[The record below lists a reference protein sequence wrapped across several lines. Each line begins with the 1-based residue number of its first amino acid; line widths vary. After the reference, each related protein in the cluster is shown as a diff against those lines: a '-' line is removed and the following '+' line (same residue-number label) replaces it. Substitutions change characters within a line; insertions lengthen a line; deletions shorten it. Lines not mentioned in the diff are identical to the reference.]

1 MSKSRK
7 RKAKAK
13 ATQTAAPAPVKRDGS
28 GMNEAGNGTSSGPPV
43 CGDTKITVRV
53 FGRTDVG
60 LVREHNEDNFL
71 IADLTAGNRSI
82 MPEVRTHNVGE
93 LGTLFVVCDGM
104 GGAAAG
110 EVASR
115 IGVDTIHEMMQQG
128 QDASDPGRL
137 ARWLEEAIREAGTR
151 IYTAAR
157 LNRGQRGMGT
167 TVTAAVLAG
176 PRLVLG
182 QVGDS
187 RAHVIRR
194 GRLVQV
200 TKDQSLVQQLIDAK
214 QLTEEEAKNFDRSNI
229 ILQALGTTEEV
240 HVDVTSVLLRRG
252 DALVMCSD
260 GLSGPVAADEILRIV
275 NENDE
280 PMEACRLLTE
290 KACENGGDDN
300 ITVIVARFAGE
311 GLEPPGDGDDPVYEK
326 YDFPRI
332 TETTVR
338 TPMPRPPAEEPA
350 TGADAPAIAT
360 GAGAVT
366 AETAPEATAASTGNG
381 AAQPPAAAATEGEA
395 PAAIAAT
402 RGDHQAG
409 RPKSKAG
416 PVLGVLAVLVL
427 GGVVAAYFG
436 GVFGS
441 GSSDDDRGAA
451 GAPVVAPIVAPVR
464 QEPAKRI
471 EVAPAIE
478 SPPLAPIAAED
489 IAGAPE
495 KPEVP
500 ERPATAKKPVSSEP
514 PEKEPAE
521 AKKPVA
527 KEDEPVT
534 GAPEAATD
542 VPAKKAGKQKSGSA
556 KDSGNEAIPD
566 NPF

>member
-1 MSKSRK
+1 MNDAGSETS
-7 RKAKAK
+7 
-13 ATQTAAPAPVKRDGS
+13 QAPAVR
-28 GMNEAGNGTSSGPPV
+28 
-43 CGDTKITVRV
+43 GDTRITVRV

-82 MPEVRTHNVGE
+82 RPEVRTHNVGE

-115 IGVDTIHEMMQQG
+115 IGVDTVHEMMQQEQAVTDDG
-128 QDASDPGRL
+128 QL
-137 ARWLEEAIREAGTR
+137 AIWLEDAIREAGTR

-187 RAHVIRR
+187 RAHIIRQ

-229 ILQALGTTEEV
+229 ILQALGTTEDV

-260 GLSGPVAADEILRIV
+260 GLSGPVEAAEIQRIV
-275 NENDE
+275 AEQDD
-280 PMEACRLLTE
+280 PLEACRLLTE

-300 ITVIVARFAGE
+300 ITVIVARFEGE
-311 GLEPPGDGDDPVYEK
+311 GIEPPSDADELFYEK
-326 YDFPRI
+326 FSFSRV
-332 TETTVR
+332 TETTAR
-338 TPMPRPPAEEPA
+338 TPMPQPPAKEQA
-350 TGADAPAIAT
+350 KVTDASAAVTGTGAVAAGSA
-360 GAGAVT
+360 AGAT
-366 AETAPEATAASTGNG
+366 ATAAETTT
-381 AAQPPAAAATEGEA
+381 AQPSAATAATDAAPAAATVA
-395 PAAIAAT
+395 PADDE
-402 RGDHQAG
+402 GPG
-409 RPKSKAG
+409 RSKAG
-416 PVLGVLAVLVL
+416 PVLGVLAALVL
-427 GGVVAAYFG
+427 GGVVAAYFS
-436 GVFGS
+436 GVFSS
-441 GSSDDDRGAA
+441 GPAGEDRAA
-451 GAPVVAPIVAPVR
+451 DPAVV
-464 QEPAKRI
+464 PA
-471 EVAPAIE
+471 VAPAKPIPAPKPPTPIE
-478 SPPLAPIAAED
+478 AAPVLEAPPLAPIAAED

-495 KPEVP
+495 EAVVR
-500 ERPATAKKPVSSEP
+500 ERPATAKKPASEEQP
-514 PEKEPAE
+514 GKAAVESKP
-521 AKKPVA
+521 PVA
-527 KEDEPVT
+527 Q
-534 GAPEAATD
+534 APEPKEKPKKGEAETTD
-542 VPAKKAGKQKSGSA
+542 DDPAKPAAKQKSGKSKSGGSA
-556 KDSGNEAIPD
+556 DIPD